1 MSSSGLQ
8 GGSAVS
14 INLMEVV
21 IVPESKTVYANVV
34 DSEASS
40 RIDLDKSSSRCRP
53 CQIFHLDR
61 ASKYRKAHGHINGFD
76 RKVRISLSSQN
87 SNLFACAQESPG
99 CFWTLNEATLL
110 TLIQGHGTIGVEAL
124 VESRLLKEVRDAR
137 ADL

>member
-40 RIDLDKSSSRCRP
+40 RIDLDKCTWIGHVKCSKSEQPFLQCR
-53 CQIFHLDR
+53 
-61 ASKYRKAHGHINGFD
+61 GNGLQ
-76 RKVRISLSSQN
+76 RLISN
-87 SNLFACAQESPG
+87 WFG
-99 CFWTLNEATLL
+99 
-110 TLIQGHGTIGVEAL
+110 
-124 VESRLLKEVRDAR
+124 
-137 ADL
+137 